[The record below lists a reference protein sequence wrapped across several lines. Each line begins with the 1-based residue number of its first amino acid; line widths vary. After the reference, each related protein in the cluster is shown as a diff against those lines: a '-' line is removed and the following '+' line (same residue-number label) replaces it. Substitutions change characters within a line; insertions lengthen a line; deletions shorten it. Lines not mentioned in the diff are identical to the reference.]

1 MSASIPTRLVGEAV
15 SLIRF
20 MRLFLVLAALVL
32 PATLFAAAPPNSDDP
47 QDRTSLAGQFLI
59 AAPTMADPRFRQT
72 VLVMLRH
79 NRDGAIGIVINRPAG
94 NMPLAELMAAI
105 GEKDAGVTGTAP
117 VFVGGPVEPKLG
129 FVLHSPDY
137 RRPGTVDIDGHVAMT
152 ATREIFHDIVAKTG
166 PKKSLIAFGYA
177 GWAAGQLE
185 RELDANAWFTAPID
199 PKLVFD
205 EDRDRVWELAVARRT
220 RDL

>member
-1 MSASIPTRLVGEAV
+1 MVEAV
-15 SLIRF
+15 SPIRI
-20 MRLFLVLAALVL
+20 MRLFLALAALVL
-32 PATLFAAAPPNSDDP
+32 PATLFAAAPPNADATR
-47 QDRTSLAGQFLI
+47 DRASLAGQLLI
-59 AAPTMADPRFRQT
+59 ASPTMADPRFRQT
-72 VLVMLRH
+72 VLVMVRH

-94 NMPLAELMAAI
+94 DMPLAELMAAI
-105 GEKDAGVTGTAP
+105 GENAAGVTGTVP
-117 VFVGGPVEPKLG
+117 VFAGGPVEGKLG

-137 RRPGTVDIDGHVAMT
+137 RRPGTVDIGGQVAMT
-152 ATREIFHDIVAKTG
+152 ATREILHDVVANTG
-166 PKKSLIAFGYA
+166 PEKSLIAFGYA

-185 RELDANAWFTAPID
+185 RELEANAWFTAPID